1 MNALDSLIVKVAA
14 PCNLACTYCYE
25 YNAGDFSWQKK
36 PKSMAMETI
45 ERLGFRIREY
55 ASQTDCGRLRVVAHG
70 GEPLLLGA
78 KGLNSFFACLSAA
91 ASPVQLQF
99 SLQTNATLITPDI
112 CAVLRRHGVLVGV
125 SLDGGEAHNARRI
138 DHQGRPSWDRVV
150 SGISHLKEYAPE
162 CFGGLLCVIEL
173 AHAPEDVIDAL
184 CAFKPPQIDLLQ
196 PFTTHDALGARRA
209 DAAKAFGEWMTRAL
223 RHWLRSPQLSST
235 KIRVFEDALA
245 AVITGKAATDWF
257 GPRRSG
263 YLIVETDGAF
273 DLLDSLKVIGSASSS
288 FRQTGRSVENCS
300 LTEAALAAQAV
311 LRQGGGDRLPAGC
324 ADCRWA
330 TVCAGGYLPG
340 RYSAASG
347 FDNPSV
353 YCEGIQALLDESLS
367 IMSDHVARRNH
378 AVGSTAGAA
387 HL

>member
-1 MNALDSLIVKVAA
+1 MTTLDSLVVKVAA

-25 YNAGDFSWQKK
+25 YQAGDLSWQKK
-36 PKSMAMETI
+36 PKSMGMDTI

-55 ASQTDCGRLRVVAHG
+55 ASQTSCERLRIVAHG

-99 SLQTNATLITPDI
+99 SLQTNATLISPEI
-112 CAVLRRHGVLVGV
+112 CEVFRRHRVLVGV
-125 SLDGGEAHNARRI
+125 SLDGGEAHNSRRV

-150 SGISHLKEYAPE
+150 SGIAHLKKHAPE

-173 AHAPEDVIDAL
+173 AHSPEQVIDAL
-184 CAFKPPQIDLLQ
+184 CAFNPPQIDLLQ
-196 PFTTHDALGARRA
+196 PFTTHDVLGEHRAETARV
-209 DAAKAFGEWMTRAL
+209 FGDWMTRAM
-223 RHWLRSPQLSST
+223 RHWLQHPEFSST
-235 KIRVFEDALA
+235 KVRVFEDALA

-257 GPRRSG
+257 GPRRAG

-273 DLLDSLKVIGSASSS
+273 DLLDSLKVIGSASSA

-300 LTEAALAAQAV
+300 LADAVLAAHSV
-311 LRQGGGDRLPAGC
+311 LRHGGGDRLPAGC
-324 ADCRWA
+324 ANCRWSA
-330 TVCAGGYLPG
+330 VCAGGYLPG

-347 FDNPSV
+347 FNNPSV
-353 YCEGIQALLDESLS
+353 YCEGIKELLDESLS
-367 IMSDHVARRNH
+367 IMSAHIARRER
-378 AVGSTAGAA
+378 ALGSPTGAA
-387 HL
+387 NP